1 MEVIT
6 IDSRAFR
13 ELEAKIDA
21 IADYVSNSKANG
33 EVNDEEM
40 WVDSYEVCTFLQIS
54 EKTLQRLRKSGVI
67 KYSSIRGRVFY
78 KITEIR
84 RMLEERQIKT
94 TNDNLQTL
102 INNHKLYAEE
112 RRDSRKNR

>member
-21 IADYVSNSKANG
+21 IANYVTNSKANG

-67 KYSSIRGRVFY
+67 NYSNIRGRVFY
-78 KITEIR
+78 KIAEIR
-84 RMLEERQIKT
+84 RMLEERQIRT

-102 INNHKLYAEE
+102 ITNHKLYVEE
-112 RRDSRKNR
+112 RQNSRKNR